1 MSETPPED
9 LPLDETVVHPIEV
22 MTPDLTPVEPA
33 EPPPPLDGEIE
44 EVGPTPHSFDLTE
57 PILDVLTSP
66 SL

>member
-1 MSETPPED
+1 MSETTPEGVQ
-9 LPLDETVVHPIEV
+9 PEETVVLPIEV
-22 MTPDLTPVEPA
+22 MRPDLTPVEPA
-33 EPPPPLDGEIE
+33 DPPDGVLD

>member
-1 MSETPPED
+1 M
-9 LPLDETVVHPIEV
+9 VHPIEV

-33 EPPPPLDGEIE
+33 PPPDEELD
-44 EVGPTPHSFDLTE
+44 EVGPTMHSFDLTE